1 MVLFKVWGQTAIIL
15 LVSFVNLYFN
25 CSSKPKVR
33 TNCSQYTN
41 TFFVYLLPDKIN
53 CVTLLKVKKIGVFS
67 CGPPGITK
75 NVEQGCIEASNNT
88 RALFE
93 HHFENF

>member
-1 MVLFKVWGQTAIIL
+1 M
-15 LVSFVNLYFN
+15 FN
-25 CSSKPKVR
+25 CSSKPNTCTYKTVEIVFSKVR

-41 TFFVYLLPDKIN
+41 TCFAYLLPDKIN
-53 CVTLLKVKKIGVFS
+53 SVALLKVKKIGVFS